1 MSDSAPDDVLQT
13 AVTCKAWPEASCPT
27 AVLLRLCPGAGAYC
41 LPLLALQSWLVSTEY
56 GKGTKAALL
65 LAERAVQMFR
75 ILPEL
80 TSQMGEAASASKSLT
95 SASQI
100 EREKEGS
107 LLQGW
112 VTGEL

>member
-1 MSDSAPDDVLQT
+1 MSDSAPDDVLQM
-13 AVTCKAWPEASCPT
+13 AVTSKSCPT

-56 GKGTKAALL
+56 GKRTKAALL

-80 TSQMGEAASASKSLT
+80 KSQMGEAASASKSLT
-95 SASQI
+95 SARQI
-100 EREKEGS
+100 EKERERGQLAPGLGHWRALRS
-107 LLQGW
+107 
-112 VTGEL
+112 